1 MAIEVNEDD
10 EKTKK
15 NICYVGSAEKDIN
28 KFPTDVADDISGAI
42 DMIAYGEQP
51 DNFKPMKSVGDGVY
65 EIREKDGDTWYR
77 VFYVAKLGDTV
88 YVLHAFRK
96 NQTKTPKKDLETGQ
110 KRYKRAVEIA
120 SDK

>member
-1 MAIEVNEDD
+1 MAIEVNGED
-10 EKTKK
+10 EKTKS
-15 NICYVGSAEKDIN
+15 ICYVGSAEKDIN

-42 DMIAYGEQP
+42 DMIAHGEQP

-96 NQTKTPKKDLETGQ
+96 NQSKTPPKEIATGK
-110 KRYKRAVEIA
+110 KRYAKAKALAAEA
-120 SDK
+120 T